1 MAHDVG
7 IEVTSLVEEN
17 RAHSASVERMRRH
30 RDRRRKGLTC
40 VTIPLPQAQ
49 INGLIRKGW
58 LPRAERADRT
68 AIGNALLQYLYDN
81 LG

>member
-1 MAHDVG
+1 MG
-7 IEVTSLVEEN
+7 IEVTTPVVEES
-17 RAHSASVERMRRH
+17 AHSASVERMRRH

-58 LPRAERADRT
+58 LSRTERADRA

>member
-1 MAHDVG
+1 VG
-7 IEVTSLVEEN
+7 IEVTTPVVEES
-17 RAHSASVERMRRH
+17 AHSASVERMRRH
-30 RDRRRKGLTC
+30 RERRRKGLTC

-49 INGLIRKGW
+49 INGLIRRGW

-68 AIGNALLQYLYDN
+68 AIGNALLLYLCDN